1 MKFNKTL
8 TLIMNKYILSF
19 ALITTSLPVMAD
31 DISDVCSLMKTFAT
45 AAMSSRQRGA
55 TLATHLLVM
64 ETGLEAIDGVNSYP
78 LLLTQIKGVA
88 AAAWNVPVYASANDK
103 LIIAKQ
109 FGQLVET
116 RCITDL
122 RGE

>member
-1 MKFNKTL
+1 
-8 TLIMNKYILSF
+8 MNKFILSF
-19 ALITTSLPVMAD
+19 VLITTSLPVMAD
-31 DISDVCSLMKTFAT
+31 DISDVCSLMKTFST

-64 ETGLEAIDGVNSYP
+64 KTGIEAIDGVSAYP

-88 AAAWNVPVYASANDK
+88 AAAWNVPILASTNDK
-103 LIIAKQ
+103 LIVAKQ

>member
-1 MKFNKTL
+1 MKFNK

-45 AAMSSRQRGA
+45 EAMSSRQRGA

-64 ETGLEAIDGVNSYP
+64 KTGLEAINGVGANP
-78 LLLTQIKGVA
+78 LLLAQIEGVA
-88 AAAWNVPVYASANDK
+88 AAAWNVPVYTSTNDK
-103 LIIAKQ
+103 LIVAKQ

-116 RCITDL
+116 KCITDL
-122 RGE
+122 REE

>member
-1 MKFNKTL
+1 
-8 TLIMNKYILSF
+8 
-19 ALITTSLPVMAD
+19 MAD
-31 DISDVCSLMKTFAT
+31 DISDVCSLMNTFST

-64 ETGLEAIDGVNSYP
+64 KTGLEAIDGMGVYP
-78 LLLTQIKGVA
+78 QIKGVA
-88 AAAWNVPVYASANDK
+88 AAAWNVPILASTNDK
-103 LIIAKQ
+103 LIVAKQ

-116 RCITDL
+116 RCTTDL